1 MNKFVMIKNEMNKN
15 FNFKVYLK
23 IEFFN
28 YTSIFINDISLNN

>member
-1 MNKFVMIKNEMNKN
+1 MIKNEMNKN

-23 IEFFN
+23 IEIEFFN